1 MGLGFRFFVRPFLA
15 LMDSEKAHGRS
26 LFLLRLNSSSAI
38 GRFFLRT
45 LYSPQ
50 RLHQTCFD
58 LKFSNPLGLAAGMDK
73 KGEALRGW
81 ESMGFGFIEM
91 GGITMLEQLG
101 NPKPRMFRSS
111 SHQGLINRMGFNNPG
126 SQKTQERLL
135 ESMNRGNMPEVPL
148 LINIGKSKDTELAD
162 APNDYATTVER
173 LNGFADAFVINVSSP
188 NTPGLRKLQSGDDLK
203 KIIDACHEK
212 NERNVPLLVKVSPDL
227 GDEDLATV
235 VKVAQDSGCAG
246 IIATNTTTSRPD
258 DKKIMSQEGGLSGK
272 PLNEL
277 STAVI
282 RKIADMTDGKWPIIG
297 VGGISNAE
305 DAWQKIING
314 ASLIQIY
321 STLVFNGPSSIKSI
335 VNGLKKRLKDE
346 GLTSLDE
353 AVGLARV

>member
-1 MGLGFRFFVRPFLA
+1 MGLGFRFFVRPLLA

-26 LFLLRLNSSSAI
+26 LFLLRMHSSSII

-50 RLHQTCFD
+50 DIPHTCFD

-73 KGEALRGW
+73 KGEALKGW

-91 GGITMLEQLG
+91 GGITMLEQPG

-126 SQKTQERLL
+126 SEKTQERLL
-135 ESMNRGNMPEVPL
+135 KSMNRGSLPQVPL
-148 LINIGKSKDTELAD
+148 LINIGKSKDTKLED
-162 APNDYATTVER
+162 APDDYATTVAR

-188 NTPGLRKLQSGDDLK
+188 NTPGLRKLQSGEELE
-203 KIIDACHEK
+203 KIIDACQLN
-212 NERNVPLLVKVSPDL
+212 NERQVPLLVKVSPDL

-235 VKVAQDSGCAG
+235 VKVAQDCGCAG
-246 IIATNTTTSRPD
+246 IVATNTTTSRPD
-258 DKKIMSQEGGLSGK
+258 DDKIMSQEGGLSGK
-272 PLNEL
+272 PLNDL
-277 STAVI
+277 STQMI
-282 RKIADMTDGKWPIIG
+282 RKIADLTDGNWPIIG
-297 VGGISNAE
+297 VGGITTAE

-346 GLTSLDE
+346 GLTSLHE